1 MTQIISHSLKEINL
15 KKAQVK
21 NLSELFIL
29 YGTEYISVDKLD
41 IATKTQSI
49 GDHVVISESRAITSS
64 PVFILTFLP
73 NILVKSSIAVSSSA
87 TTSESL
93 AIMV

>member
-29 YGTEYISVDKLD
+29 YGTEYILRDGKL
-41 IATKTQSI
+41 SW
-49 GDHVVISESRAITSS
+49 
-64 PVFILTFLP
+64 
-73 NILVKSSIAVSSSA
+73 
-87 TTSESL
+87 SL
-93 AIMV
+93 